1 MTSKEKSKE
10 DRLKDKYDDSDM
22 KKNMKDQYGEKEGEK
37 VYYATIRKQAMKE
50 GVLADRLKKITKEKK
65 EKWDKEGKKAKDN
78 AYKALDDVKS
88 TQAAMNKALDEGVV
102 DLVKRG
108 LERDKKAK
116 EKKKIKDRKAV
127 PYAALAAETELEG
140 EVIDERVG
148 GAGTLVRQ
156 GIKVG
161 GKKGGRAVQQGTT
174 AATQAGKA
182 QVAKAQQGNQSKM
195 VGTGRAEKIGAFTGG
210 AVGGAA
216 GMLIPDGAPIL
227 VPAGEIAGGYV
238 GSKIGGKIGRQI
250 DKIGAKKPVTTEAI
264 ERQAKDRKK
273 LSQPHSVDGSRRD
286 HSHDVDSA
294 MTDHLPRKGKGRI
307 RPASKK
313 EMRTSAMRDAGMTTE
328 GVQSAI
334 SNLLAR
340 KKKEN
345 KKPTPPTGAE
355 AKIQKWRQE
364 RKKEEHNKYVNF
376 LDPDD

>member
-1 MTSKEKSKE
+1 MDLNEVAPPSKKHERMVKHIKKSYK
-10 DRLKDKYDDSDM
+10 KDGKLTDDEESIA
-22 KKNMKDQYGEKEGEK
+22 
-37 VYYATIRKQAMKE
+37 YATAWKDYNKESFEIDPKKHKKQQKQQKIRNM
-50 GVLADRLKKITKEKK
+50 TKSPNENEANVAK
-65 EKWDKEGKKAKDN
+65 KKAKGPELFGEGLVS
-78 AYKALDDVKS
+78 AVK
-88 TQAAMNKALDEGVV
+88 KGI
-102 DLVKRG
+102 
-108 LERDKKAK
+108 ERDKKAK
-116 EKKKIKDRKAV
+116 QEKKIKDRKAV

-140 EVIDERVG
+140 EVIDERIG

-174 AATQAGKA
+174 AATQAGRA
-182 QVAKAQQGNQSKM
+182 QVTKAQQGNQSKM

-227 VPAGEIAGGYV
+227 VPAGEIAGGIV

-250 DKIGAKKPVTTEAI
+250 DKIGAKKPVTSEAI

-294 MTDHLPRKGKGRI
+294 MTDYVPRKGKGRV

-340 KKKEN
+340 KKKE
-345 KKPTPPTGAE
+345 KKQPEPPTGVE
-355 AKIQKWRQE
+355 KKIQDW
-364 RKKEEHNKYVNF
+364 RKKARKKDHETVNF

>member
-1 MTSKEKSKE
+1 MDLNEVAPPSKKHERMVKHIKKSYK
-10 DRLKDKYDDSDM
+10 KDGKLTDDEESIA
-22 KKNMKDQYGEKEGEK
+22 
-37 VYYATIRKQAMKE
+37 YATAWKDYNKESFEIDPKKHKKQQKQQKIRNM
-50 GVLADRLKKITKEKK
+50 TKSPNENEANVAK
-65 EKWDKEGKKAKDN
+65 KKAKGPELFGEGLVS
-78 AYKALDDVKS
+78 AVK
-88 TQAAMNKALDEGVV
+88 KGI
-102 DLVKRG
+102 
-108 LERDKKAK
+108 ERDKKAK
-116 EKKKIKDRKAV
+116 QEKKIKDRKAV

-140 EVIDERVG
+140 EVIDERIG

-161 GKKGGRAVQQGTT
+161 GKKGGRVVQAGTT
-174 AATQAGKA
+174 SATSAGKA
-182 QVAKAQQGNQSKM
+182 QVARASKGKAGAGNF
-195 VGTGRAEKIGAFTGG
+195 EKAGAL
-210 AVGGAA
+210 VGGTIGGLA
-216 GMLIPDGAPIL
+216 GVAIPDGPAM
-227 VPAGEIAGGYV
+227 VAGEIAGGYV
-238 GSKIGGKIGRQI
+238 GAKAGGKIGRQI

-294 MTDHLPRKGKGRI
+294 MTDYLPRKGKGRI

-376 LDPDD
+376 LDPED

>member
-1 MTSKEKSKE
+1 
-10 DRLKDKYDDSDM
+10 
-22 KKNMKDQYGEKEGEK
+22 
-37 VYYATIRKQAMKE
+37 
-50 GVLADRLKKITKEKK
+50 
-65 EKWDKEGKKAKDN
+65 
-78 AYKALDDVKS
+78 
-88 TQAAMNKALDEGVV
+88 
-102 DLVKRG
+102 
-108 LERDKKAK
+108 
-116 EKKKIKDRKAV
+116 
-127 PYAALAAETELEG
+127 LEG
-140 EVIDERVG
+140 ENLSELVG

-161 GKKGGRAVQQGTT
+161 GKKGGRAVQKGQAQAIAAGQG
-174 AATQAGKA
+174 
-182 QVAKAQQGNQSKM
+182 AKEAVRGGNPKKM
-195 VGTGRAEKIGAFTGG
+195 VGSGKFEKAGAVVGG
-210 AVGGAA
+210 VGGALA
-216 GMLIPDGAPIL
+216 GGVLDGPLPVGDI
-227 VPAGEIAGGYV
+227 VGGIAGG
-238 GSKIGGKIGRQI
+238 KIGGKIGRQI
-250 DKIGAKKPVTTEAI
+250 DKIGAKKPVTTSEAI

-294 MTDHLPRKGKGRI
+294 MTDYLPRKGKGRV

-364 RKKEEHNKYVNF
+364 RKKEDHNKYVNF